1 MDLNSYYYK
10 EGEEGNVDKKDM
22 HELIQKIGTTED
34 EVERR
39 DLLAK
44 MDESIDPIYD
54 ERDKALE
61 QSRQL
66 SEDNEKVRAA
76 NMKLFTQ
83 LGAERTEEEVRK
95 EMTGIDEPA
104 EAPRR
109 SFKDLFNEKGEL
121 KK

>member
-1 MDLNSYYYK
+1 MDKNEL
-10 EGEEGNVDKKDM
+10 
-22 HELIQKIGTTED
+22 HELIQKVGTTED

-39 DLLAK
+39 DILAK
-44 MDESIDPIYD
+44 IDQNIDPLYD

-61 QSRQL
+61 QAKQL

-83 LGAERTEEEVRK
+83 LGAERSEAELK
-95 EMTGIDEPA
+95 QEMTGIKEEP
-104 EAPRR
+104 EVPKR

-121 KK
+121 KR

>member
-1 MDLNSYYYK
+1 M
-10 EGEEGNVDKKDM
+10 DKKDM

-95 EMTGIDEPA
+95 EMTGIDEPP
-104 EAPRR
+104 EAKRR

-121 KK
+121 KR